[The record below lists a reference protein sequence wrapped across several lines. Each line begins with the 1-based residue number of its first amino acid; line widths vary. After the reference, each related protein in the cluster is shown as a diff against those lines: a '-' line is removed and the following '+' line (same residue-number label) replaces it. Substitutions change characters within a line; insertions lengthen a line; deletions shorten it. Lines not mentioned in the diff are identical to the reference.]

1 MNSNLQTISN
11 KVNLQLT
18 AKDVNITIDN
28 KLQNG
33 IVTNVETST
42 GFKFDSHGLS
52 ISKSESPTNTQ
63 ITEDGMTVNN
73 TESGD
78 KMLSANKD
86 GVDAKNLRAST
97 YLIVGG
103 RSRFENYGT
112 NRTGCFWIGE

>member
-1 MNSNLQTISN
+1 MRDDISTIRN
-11 KVNLQLT
+11 KVDLQLT
-18 AKDVNITIDN
+18 EDEVNIQIDK

-33 IVTNVETST
+33 VTKVETST
-42 GFKFDSHGLS
+42 GFKFDENGLN

-63 ITEDGMTVNN
+63 ITENGMTVNN
-73 TESGD
+73 TETGD
-78 KMLSANKD
+78 SMLTADKD